1 MTTSNYYSKL
11 GVRKVIN
18 GWGTSTVL
26 GGSESPPEVILAMN
40 QANDN
45 FVSMDDLLRRS
56 GDYIANTLGTESAYI
71 TAGAAGAI
79 ALGTAACMAGSDE
92 EKIGRIPDTR
102 GMKNEVVIQ
111 KAQRYRYDRCFT
123 TAGATLVEAGDA
135 HGCTR
140 QQLDGAIGA
149 NTAAV
154 AYQVQFGQPK
164 TTLTIEEVVA
174 VAHDRGVPVISDAA
188 PHIYPLSYFRENAQA
203 ADLVCFSA
211 KYFSAPQT
219 IGIICGKRNLVDAV
233 RANGFTAY
241 HAKQDGVAEAMT
253 NFPAGAWG
261 RTMKIDRQALVGAL
275 TALDLWFSRDHE
287 ERILGY
293 RESMAN
299 IQYQLKGVPHIQHKV
314 VDVPNFWQVEL
325 HLTLDVEGLGKT
337 AEQVASTLDAGDPR
351 VWVAFLGEDTIVIK
365 TNTIPAGD
373 DKILGEKLKDALL
386 TQSH

>member
-1 MTTSNYYSKL
+1 MTTNDYYSKL

-26 GGSESPPEVILAMN
+26 GGSASPPEVIQAMN
-40 QANDN
+40 QANNN

-56 GDYIANTLGTESAYI
+56 GDYIANLLGTESAYI

-92 EKIGRIPDTR
+92 EKIARIPDTR

-140 QQLDGAIGA
+140 KQLDAAIGA

-154 AYQVQFGQPK
+154 AYQVQFGQPE
-164 TTLTIEEVVA
+164 TTLPIEEVVA
-174 VAHDRGVPVISDAA
+174 VAHERGVPVISDAA
-188 PHIYPLSYFRENAQA
+188 PHIYPLDYFRENAQA

-211 KYFSAPQT
+211 KYFRAPQT
-219 IGIICGKRNLVDAV
+219 IGMICGKRDLIDAV

-241 HAKQDGVAEAMT
+241 HAKEDGVVEAMI

-261 RTMKIDRQALVGAL
+261 RTMKVDRQALVGGL
-275 TALDLWFSRDHE
+275 TALDLWFSMDHE

-293 RESMAN
+293 REITAN
-299 IQYQLKGVPHIQHKV
+299 IQNQLKGVPHIKHRV

-325 HLTLDVEGLGKT
+325 HLTLDTEGLGKT

-351 VWVAFLGEDTIVIK
+351 VWIAFLGEDKIVIK
-365 TNTIPAGD
+365 PNAIAAGD
-373 DKILGEKLKDALL
+373 DHLMGEKLRDALL
-386 TQSH
+386 AQPH